1 MRHIKINS
9 KQRIFAFCL
18 ALEVGMTFLLVTL
31 VLGALGHWDLALTW
45 VVVAI
50 LFSILLLKERLLHR
64 TEDSHHRQTFLGFFP
79 LLFYRAGNSLR
90 ERAEHE
96 LIEREVED
104 FKPFVFKDHPEDG
117 RYV

>member
-90 ERAEHE
+90 ERAEH
-96 LIEREVED
+96 
-104 FKPFVFKDHPEDG
+104 HPEDG